1 MAGTPASRA
10 KRKYNEKNYVR
21 VFLQVKPEL
30 KEEWQAAA
38 DRSGESLSRYITTAV
53 AQRIEHDRE
62 K

>member
-38 DRSGESLSRYITTAV
+38 EKAGESLSRFITEAV
-53 AQRIEHDRE
+53 AQRIESDRQ

>member
-1 MAGTPASRA
+1 MAGTPASNA
-10 KRKYNEKNYVR
+10 KRKYNEKTYVR

-38 DRSGESLSRYITTAV
+38 DKAGESLSRYITTAV
-53 AQRIEHDRE
+53 EQRIENG

>member
-38 DRSGESLSRYITTAV
+38 DSAGESLSRYITTAV
-53 AQRIEHDRE
+53 AKRIKNDGQ